1 MPRLRLI
8 AVTAG
13 ILAALVCAAPAGA
26 AFTPPE
32 LFVRAQTWDT
42 HEPAGDWLPLAS
54 APVLEYT
61 GGYQVG
67 FRMQASGEPA
77 NRQSIALAVA
87 GVPDGQPT
95 QPYNATPYCVIRA
108 GAPGGI
114 QEAAP
119 ELQFEGDGA
128 YTVTVSIG
136 PGASGGTACS
146 GGPATNRRP
155 RVSTG
160 TRMIA
165 DSAA

>member
-77 NRQSIALAVA
+77 NRQSVALTVA
-87 GVPDGQPT
+87 GVPDGQPS
-95 QPYNATPYCVIRA
+95 QPYNATPYRGSFDA
-108 GAPGGI
+108 TSAP
-114 QEAAP
+114 
-119 ELQFEGDGA
+119 
-128 YTVTVSIG
+128 VTSRKG
-136 PGASGGTACS
+136 YYLGRFAFGGTRFLRAS
-146 GGPATNRRP
+146 RDPAPMALSATKRSFGYARRFLCC
-155 RVSTG
+155 T
-160 TRMIA
+160 
-165 DSAA
+165 